1 MNPLKSGQNLKVQHN
16 LKLLFYSLSDSKKQ
30 RRFYYDKFLI

>member
-16 LKLLFYSLSDSKKQ
+16 LKLLFYSLSDSKN
-30 RRFYYDKFLI
+30 RGVFIMMNS